1 MTNAYVPYNGTAG
14 WSGTETSKDRALYNL
29 RTGKEYNNQQKAL
42 ALLKEAR
49 ANGLTWKELSEH
61 TGMHHGTASGVLSVL
76 HKSYAIIRSHRVRNG
91 CKIYYSIE
99 YSDAVT
105 HEVYKKK
112 QKLCP
117 NCGHDINAQSVNY
130 AMMGTLEW
138 VGFGSLLVLP
148 TTSLIKGA
156 LR

>member
-1 MTNAYVPYNGTAG
+1 MTNTYVPYNGTAG
-14 WSGTETSKDRALYNL
+14 WSGTETSQDRALYNL

-42 ALLKEAR
+42 ALLKDAR
-49 ANGLTWKELSEH
+49 VNGLTWKELSEH

-76 HKSYAIIRSHRVRNG
+76 HKSYAILRGTRVRNG

-112 QKLCP
+112 QKICS
-117 NCGHDINAQSVNY
+117 NCGHDINA
-130 AMMGTLEW
+130 
-138 VGFGSLLVLP
+138 
-148 TTSLIKGA
+148 
-156 LR
+156 

>member
-1 MTNAYVPYNGTAG
+1 MSNTYVPYNGTAG

-49 ANGLTWKELSEH
+49 ANGLTWKELSEQ

-76 HKSYAIIRSHRVRNG
+76 HKSYAILRSAKIRNG

-99 YSDAVT
+99 YSDTIA

-112 QKLCP
+112 QTICP
-117 NCGHDINAQSVNY
+117 NCGHDIN
-130 AMMGTLEW
+130 T
-138 VGFGSLLVLP
+138 
-148 TTSLIKGA
+148 
-156 LR
+156 

>member
-1 MTNAYVPYNGTAG
+1 MSNTYVPYNGTAG
-14 WSGTETSKDRALYNL
+14 WSGTETSQDRAMYNL

-42 ALLKEAR
+42 ALLKDAR

-76 HKSYAIIRSHRVRNG
+76 HKSYAILRGTRVRNG

-112 QKLCP
+112 QKICS
-117 NCGHDINAQSVNY
+117 NCGHDINA
-130 AMMGTLEW
+130 
-138 VGFGSLLVLP
+138 
-148 TTSLIKGA
+148 
-156 LR
+156 